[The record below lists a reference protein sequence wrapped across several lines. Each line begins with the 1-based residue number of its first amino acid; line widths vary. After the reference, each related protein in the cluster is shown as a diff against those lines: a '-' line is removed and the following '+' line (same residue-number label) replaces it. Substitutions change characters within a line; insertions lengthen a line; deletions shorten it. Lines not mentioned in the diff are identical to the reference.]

1 MSRGREKGFSLIE
14 LLIVVAIMLILAAI
28 AIPSLVRARMA
39 ANEAS
44 AAASLKQIGV
54 ANAAYSTTYGMGYA
68 GALANMG
75 PPSGAC
81 ATASSDCADLL
92 DRTLSGINPP
102 SPTPIKSGYLFEY
115 FVPNV
120 DPDPGNPNNT
130 YSVVAVPM
138 TPESSGQSTFCFDNA
153 LSIYKDT
160 SGAITD
166 GDPTGCPPVWP
177 VGGTVNPL

>member
-1 MSRGREKGFSLIE
+1 MSLEKGFSLIE
-14 LLIVVAIMLILAAI
+14 LLIVVAIMLIVAAI
-28 AIPSLVRARMA
+28 AIPSLVRSRMA

-54 ANAAYSTTYGMGYA
+54 ANATYSAFYGVGYA
-68 GALANMG
+68 GALAKMG

-81 ATASSDCADLL
+81 AKAGPNCADLL
-92 DRTLSGINPP
+92 DIILSGINPP
-102 SPTPIKSGYLFEY
+102 TPTPMKSGYLFEY
-115 FVPNV
+115 FVPDAN
-120 DPDPGNPNNT
+120 PGPGNPNTT
-130 YSVVAVPM
+130 YSVVAVPI
-138 TPESSGQSTFCFDNA
+138 TPGSTGQSTFCFDNA

-160 SGAITD
+160 SGIITD